1 MSFYEEI
8 DYKKLETLEAKHSWI
23 VDPIYKAST
32 YVKNMPF
39 YDWIENLNDIQD
51 FKDIKC

>member
-23 VDPIYKAST
+23 VDPIYK
-32 YVKNMPF
+32 K
-39 YDWIENLNDIQD
+39 QD
-51 FKDIKC
+51 EGNKSKHQKVLSE